1 MCNFSTSATFMYEV
15 LRRSS
20 DILSL
25 FTSTCMGISV
35 TTSLVQSKFTHA
47 LMNSVTV
54 YSVAVDMSY
63 MINLFNIFLLYKHM

>member
-1 MCNFSTSATFMYEV
+1 MCNFSISATFMYEV

-54 YSVAVDMSY
+54 YSVDMSY